1 MPRTKKNNLIFST
14 VTGAWKE
21 PVPGW
26 VDNVS
31 GISGIMIEISRG
43 TLRSI
48 ICDEKCIMDVIPV
61 DVVVNTLIAAAWQTA
76 THRHVLNIIKT

>member
-1 MPRTKKNNLIFST
+1 METCIKIQFFFP
-14 VTGAWKE
+14 VTGSWKE

-31 GISGIMIEISRG
+31 GISGIMVEIGRG

-48 ICDEKCIMDVIPV
+48 ICDETLVMDVIPV
-61 DVVVNTLIAAAWQTA
+61 DIVVNTLIASAWHTA
-76 THRHVLNIIKT
+76 RHR